1 MIAFSLNEACRRR
14 VLVDVSNYLARTG
27 YATARGSQAAGLR
40 WRIARAD
47 RSRRIASLGAHLG
60 GHRDL
65 NELEVIGGGN
75 LLVWQAAG
83 NHHAIAYAEPRFST
97 AREFEIDPAV
107 PVGNSDPAILMVQS
121 AQNWHDYDVAAGL
134 DGTRNWRVFV

>member
-1 MIAFSLNEACRRR
+1 LHLLIAFCLNEACRRR

-27 YATARGSQAAGLR
+27 YATARGQSGSKLALAYPP
-40 WRIARAD
+40 AD

-75 LLVWQAAG
+75 LLV
-83 NHHAIAYAEPRFST
+83 
-97 AREFEIDPAV
+97 
-107 PVGNSDPAILMVQS
+107 
-121 AQNWHDYDVAAGL
+121 
-134 DGTRNWRVFV
+134 